1 MNFRV
6 LNLVI
11 SSKFKVLF
19 MSPFIPMK
27 SCPTSKSKVLSPFIS
42 TKSCPMHEF
51 KVLSP
56 YM

>member
-1 MNFRV
+1 
-6 LNLVI
+6 
-11 SSKFKVLF
+11 
-19 MSPFIPMK
+19 MK